1 MYPVLVDFGMIA
13 GMGPFRIHTYGVL
26 LALGFLCGILLADR
40 KAKAAGL
47 DLRVMNDFYIV
58 LILSSLSMAR
68 LFYVWIKWEVFAADP
83 LMVFALW
90 RGGLVFYGGLIGA
103 FIGTTIYVRRF
114 GLPWA
119 LVADIVAPSIAVG
132 QFFGRIGCF
141 CYGCCYGKAS
151 SAWYAVRFPGH
162 AVARHPVQL
171 YEVAGMACIFL
182 LTHWLYGRQKRR
194 GLVMA
199 TYLASYAAL
208 RFVLE
213 FFRADYRGGSYLFGL
228 SMSQS
233 IALFAM
239 VGALFWF
246 AGLWREGREDRA

>member
-1 MYPVLVDFGMIA
+1 MFPVLVDFGRIA

-40 KAKAAGL
+40 KAEKAGL

-58 LILSSLSMAR
+58 LILSSLATAR

-83 LMVFALW
+83 LLVFAIW

-103 FIGTTIYVRRF
+103 FVGTTIYVRRH

-119 LVADIVAPSIAVG
+119 VVADIVAPSIAVG
-132 QFFGRIGCF
+132 QFFGRMGCF
-141 CYGCCYGKAS
+141 CYGCCYGS
-151 SAWYAVRFPGH
+151 PSDLPWAVTFPGH
-162 AVARHPVQL
+162 AVARHPTQL
-171 YEVAGMACIFL
+171 YEVAGMAVIFC
-182 LTHWLYGRQKRR
+182 LTTWLYGRRKRP
-194 GLVMA
+194 GMVMA

-213 FFRADYRGGSYLFGL
+213 FFRDDYRGGSYLFGL
-228 SMSQS
+228 SMSQT
-233 IALFAM
+233 IAVFAM
-239 VGALFWF
+239 GAALFWF
-246 AGLWREGREDRA
+246 ARLVRGQGKDDA